1 MAAPSPDEVA
11 AVVRRW
17 AKRTMLLPVGFADGV
32 KIGRVRESEIRRA
45 RIYVAVDRAPWNDD
59 RSLPLGV
66 EDWQRHETLHE
77 PEAGEER
84 SLPAWLLR
92 GAEGEPLTIFEADGP
107 SARTPPDAMTVPEA
121 YRGLV
126 DRAAER
132 LRMIFG
138 AAPRD
143 GRVHQR
149 RVTLERVPVWTVD
162 YEYAGGSY
170 ELTVAGQNRVVH
182 ATTYPRAWIRI
193 SLMALFAFAAIVS
206 VLRVPAPEPVD
217 EPVSMPA
224 AKAAPVVPPR
234 GTIICD
240 KCDGDGWVERGEDE
254 FRCTYCSGKG
264 TLTIVWES
272 CPACRGNGSFPS
284 GSGRDTCPVCRG
296 KGRIQRFR

>member
-1 MAAPSPDEVA
+1 MTVPSTEEVA

-84 SLPAWLLR
+84 GLPAWVLR

-107 SARTPPDAMTVPEA
+107 GATTPPDAMTVPEA

-126 DRAAER
+126 DRVAAR
-132 LRMIFG
+132 LGAIFG

-143 GRVHQR
+143 GRIHQR
-149 RVTLERVPVWTVD
+149 RVTLERVPVWRID
-162 YEYAGGSY
+162 YDYAGRSY
-170 ELTVAGQNRVVH
+170 ELTIAGQNRVVF
-182 ATTYPRAWIRI
+182 AAAYPRAWIRI
-193 SLMALFAFAAIVS
+193 ALIAVCALTAIVS
-206 VLRVPAPEPVD
+206 VLKVPVREPV
-217 EPVSMPA
+217 EVPVSMPA
-224 AKAAPVVPPR
+224 VRPMPVVPQR
-234 GTIICD
+234 GTIFCD
-240 KCDGDGWVERGEDE
+240 KCGGDGWIERGEDE
-254 FRCTYCSGKG
+254 SRCTYCSGKG
-264 TLTIVWES
+264 TLTIVWEG
-272 CPACRGNGSFPS
+272 CPTCRGNGSFPS
-284 GSGRDTCPVCRG
+284 SSGRDTCPACRG
-296 KGRIQRFR
+296 KGRVQRFK